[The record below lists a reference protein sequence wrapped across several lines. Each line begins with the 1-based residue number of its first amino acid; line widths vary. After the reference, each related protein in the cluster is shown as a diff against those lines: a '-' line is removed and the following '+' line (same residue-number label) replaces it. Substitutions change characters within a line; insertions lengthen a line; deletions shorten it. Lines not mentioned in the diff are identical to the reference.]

1 MTFTWDGSVVCE
13 QTTDATGLPHP
24 VTIIWDHDG
33 LQPLLQLERIMDEKD
48 SQQEF
53 DRRFFAIVTDLVGTP
68 TALIDEYGRRAWRAR
83 ATIWGLTAWA
93 TNSSTYTP
101 LRFPG
106 QYADLE
112 TGLHYNYHRYYDPE
126 TACYTSQ
133 DPLGLAASPNPSA
146 YVPNPLTGTDP
157 LGLIPGE
164 DAAKIAASKQETVL
178 GKELP
183 RRTEASVGTAQNFS
197 YKKTFF
203 AEHPELKGKV
213 VVHHAI
219 EQQVL
224 NRYPGLFRPEE
235 IHSLENLRG
244 IPKGDIN
251 SRVHLSEI
259 RVEWNRFYES
269 HPNPTRQE
277 VLDHATKVDDRLGNW
292 FSPRIR

>member
-1 MTFTWDGSVVCE
+1 GSS
-13 QTTDATGLPHP
+13 A
-24 VTIIWDHDG
+24 
-33 LQPLLQLERIMDEKD
+33 
-48 SQQEF
+48 
-53 DRRFFAIVTDLVGTP
+53 AAP
-68 TALIDEYGRRAWRAR
+68 TASPR
-83 ATIWGLTAWA
+83 
-93 TNSSTYTP
+93 SSKPSSSYIT
-101 LRFPG
+101 R
-106 QYADLE
+106 Q
-112 TGLHYNYHRYYDPE
+112 PE
-126 TACYTSQ
+126 VGKGS
-133 DPLGLAASPNPSA
+133 
-146 YVPNPLTGTDP
+146 
-157 LGLIPGE
+157 
-164 DAAKIAASKQETVL
+164 VL

-183 RRTEASVGTAQNFS
+183 VRGEASVGTAEKFS

-224 NRYPGLFRPEE
+224 NRYPGLFKPEE